1 MRGVLSSREASFDQI
16 LIVESCAREVTERFL
31 RHVYK
36 EQRSRRV
43 DLVTCY
49 TGAQCAFDPAR
60 GTLFSVH
67 QPSIAR
73 NRRKFISG
81 LNSSPYTLVAIFC
94 AGTPVLQ
101 RWKWAIAL
109 RTRAK
114 VLIVNE
120 RADFFFFDL
129 AGRRPAAILLAE
141 RLRIRGSINL
151 GAIAK
156 VLLVPFTIIF
166 LLSYAGW
173 VHARQFVRSLRP
185 LPHGRGSETIAQ
197 YEPDD

>member
-31 RHVYK
+31 RHAYK

-49 TGAQCAFDPAR
+49 AGAPRAFDPAR
-60 GTLFSVH
+60 GTVFCVH
-67 QPSIAR
+67 QPEIAG

-101 RWKWAIAL
+101 KWKWAIAL

-120 RADFFFFDL
+120 RADFFCFDL
-129 AGRRPAAILLAE
+129 ASRRLAGRLLAE
-141 RLRIRGSINL
+141 RLSLRGSIDL
-151 GAIAK
+151 RALAEA
-156 VLLVPFTIIF
+156 LLLPFTIAF

-173 VHARQFVRSLRP
+173 VHARRFVRSATSQL
-185 LPHGRGSETIAQ
+185 
-197 YEPDD
+197 